1 MVNSDKQIYM
11 DYAAT
16 HPLSLNT
23 KNYITS
29 LLDVYGN
36 PSSQYELSD
45 KSRKIIS
52 NSRQAVS
59 QFINAKVDD
68 IYFTSSGSASNTLGI
83 RGYLGTY
90 PDTNVYY
97 SPIAHKSILKCLPN
111 KSYPLIVS
119 KTGMIFE
126 SDLDYVL
133 RNDKSEHKL
142 VVIDYA
148 NSEIGTIQNVK
159 DLIEISHR
167 NNAVIMIDATGSIP
181 MIPLDINELGA
192 DIVTFSGH
200 KLGSLKGIGVLYKRP
215 EIELQPL
222 VYGSQEQ
229 GLFGGTENIIGI
241 ASLYSAITEYDYL
254 KETSLYPAVRQMWD
268 YLSQNVT
275 DCYLVGEPLESKN
288 RLCNNLYVCFR
299 NVDAEILVTLLSN
312 EGIYVSTGSAC
323 NSGSKE
329 PSPTLTS
336 IKLEETD
343 LHSCIRITVNQSISI
358 DDMLYACEFISG
370 FVEILRG

>member
-1 MVNSDKQIYM
+1 M
-11 DYAAT
+11 
-16 HPLSLNT
+16 
-23 KNYITS
+23 
-29 LLDVYGN
+29 
-36 PSSQYELSD
+36 
-45 KSRKIIS
+45 
-52 NSRQAVS
+52 
-59 QFINAKVDD
+59 
-68 IYFTSSGSASNTLGI
+68 
-83 RGYLGTY
+83 
-90 PDTNVYY
+90 YY

-181 MIPLDINELGA
+181 MIPLNINELGA

-241 ASLYSAITEYDYL
+241 ASYI
-254 KETSLYPAVRQMWD
+254 VH
-268 YLSQNVT
+268 N
-275 DCYLVGEPLESKN
+275 
-288 RLCNNLYVCFR
+288 
-299 NVDAEILVTLLSN
+299 
-312 EGIYVSTGSAC
+312 
-323 NSGSKE
+323 
-329 PSPTLTS
+329 
-336 IKLEETD
+336 
-343 LHSCIRITVNQSISI
+343 
-358 DDMLYACEFISG
+358 
-370 FVEILRG
+370 